1 MSVAKKENKKRS
13 MDELNRMNIVDFK
26 QSSKNPVVVV
36 LDNIRS
42 MNNIGSVFRTCDAF
56 RIDAVYLCGIT
67 AQPPHKDIEKTALGA
82 TQSVNWKY
90 FATTQEAV
98 NELINHDYTVFA
110 IEQVEESIMLDEFN
124 PCDYRKLALVFGN
137 EVMGVEQQVINA
149 CQGCIEIP
157 QFGTKHSLNIS
168 VSAGIVLWH
177 IVYFYNQK

>member
-1 MSVAKKENKKRS
+1 
-13 MDELNRMNIVDFK
+13 
-26 QSSKNPVVVV
+26 
-36 LDNIRS
+36 
-42 MNNIGSVFRTCDAF
+42 
-56 RIDAVYLCGIT
+56 
-67 AQPPHKDIEKTALGA
+67 
-82 TQSVNWKY
+82 
-90 FATTQEAV
+90 
-98 NELINHDYTVFA
+98 
-110 IEQVEESIMLDEFN
+110 MLDKFN